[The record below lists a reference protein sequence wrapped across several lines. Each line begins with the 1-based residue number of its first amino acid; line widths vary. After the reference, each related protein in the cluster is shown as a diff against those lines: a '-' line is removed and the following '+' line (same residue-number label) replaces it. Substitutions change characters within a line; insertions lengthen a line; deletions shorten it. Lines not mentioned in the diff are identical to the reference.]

1 MAAQRILSLLP
12 AATEM
17 VFLLGAGPQL
27 VGRSH
32 ECDYPEGALKVPIVS
47 RTRID
52 PAAGS
57 DQIDAAVKGSL
68 SRGEALFA
76 LDSDRIR
83 DLKPDLILTQGQCA
97 VCAIDATE
105 LDRVLGTWSG
115 PRPEVVSLSPSRIR
129 DLWTDL
135 RRVAQALGVPDEG
148 RSVITALKGRMVDV
162 IQRVGSSNHRPTV
175 ACLEWLDPLMGA
187 GNWIPELVEL
197 AGGTP
202 VLGAAGVHSEWTS
215 WEELVSTDPEILVA
229 LPCGFDLPRTLTE
242 MAPLR
247 AHPGWTQLRAV
258 REGRVFAVDGNAY
271 FNRPGPR
278 LIDSLEL
285 MAELVHPPADPG
297 IRFRGSGW
305 TTPA

>member
-17 VFLLGAGPQL
+17 VFLLGAGQRL

-32 ECDYPEGALKVPIVS
+32 ECDFPDVALGIPIVS
-47 RTRID
+47 RTCID
-52 PAAGS
+52 PNAGS
-57 DQIDAAVKGSL
+57 AQIDTAVKESL
-68 SRGEALFA
+68 SQNKSLYS
-76 LDSDRIR
+76 LDTARIR
-83 DLKPDLILTQGQCA
+83 ELKPDLILTQGQCA
-97 VCAIDATE
+97 VCAIDTSE
-105 LDRVLGTWSG
+105 LEHLLENWSG
-115 PRPEVVSLSPSRIR
+115 ARPEVLSLSPARIK

-148 RSVITALKGRMVDV
+148 RSVITGLKGRMVDV
-162 IQRVGSSNHRPTV
+162 IQRVGSSEHRPTV

-202 VLGAAGVHSEWTS
+202 VLGNAGVHSGWIS
-215 WEELVSTDPEILVA
+215 WEDLAATDPEILVA
-229 LPCGFDLPRTLTE
+229 LPCGFDLQRTLRE
-242 MAPLR
+242 LEPVQARPE
-247 AHPGWTQLRAV
+247 WTRLQAV
-258 REGRVFAVDGNAY
+258 QSHRVFAADGNAY

-285 MAELVHPPADPG
+285 LAEIIHPPPEPRL
-297 IRFRGSGW
+297 RFRGTGW
-305 TTPA
+305 RAVD